1 LVNECRQISKFRL
14 KIESEI
20 PITDYFLDTLST
32 FNSLRCLYLCVGH
45 MKGSVKS
52 LSGCSRLK
60 LLNIFN
66 LCISDFFSGV
76 ETALPNL
83 QTLRVGIDG
92 TIADEISDSFIDPF
106 LTMKN
111 IQEVSLDSSG
121 DYYRGWFFSKQYNE
135 LKLMTNNIIVVNNNC
150 GLIYKK
156 YN

>member
-1 LVNECRQISKFRL
+1 
-14 KIESEI
+14 
-20 PITDYFLDTLST
+20 
-32 FNSLRCLYLCVGH
+32 
-45 MKGSVKS
+45 
-52 LSGCSRLK
+52 
-60 LLNIFN
+60 
-66 LCISDFFSGV
+66 
-76 ETALPNL
+76 
-83 QTLRVGIDG
+83 VGIDG